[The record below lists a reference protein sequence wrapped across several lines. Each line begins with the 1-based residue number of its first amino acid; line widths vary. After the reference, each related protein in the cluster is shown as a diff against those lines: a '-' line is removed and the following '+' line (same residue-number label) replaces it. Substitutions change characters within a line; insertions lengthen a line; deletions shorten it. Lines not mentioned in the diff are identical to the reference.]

1 MSSSAVRKA
10 PAAPAPP
17 AITTAPLP
25 TPAPVADRPS
35 VVLDAKVPGGTL
47 EKKWEKHKFDSKL
60 INPANRRKYEII
72 VVGSGL
78 AGASAAA
85 PHGAGG
91 RQCPRA
97 QEDKA
102 RSMLAKI
109 RRNVV
114 AGILTAIPI
123 LVTVWVI
130 SFLVGLLVAL
140 GSPFVRAYVSWLR
153 IHSPTLAEGF
163 SAQWFQGTIS
173 VAIVLAALYVL
184 GEIATAV
191 AGRRLLA
198 AFDYLMARIP
208 IVQSIYGAARQL
220 VSSFQTKPG
229 SSQRVVLIEFPSPE
243 MKTVGLVT
251 RIFNDADTG
260 EEIAAVYVP
269 TTPNPTSG
277 YMELVPTSR
286 LVMLDWTIN
295 EAMTFIMSGGAAA
308 PPKLNYSKSVGA
320 RVSEVR
326 AKPNAATK

>member
-1 MSSSAVRKA
+1 MF
-10 PAAPAPP
+10 
-17 AITTAPLP
+17 T
-25 TPAPVADRPS
+25 
-35 VVLDAKVPGGTL
+35 
-47 EKKWEKHKFDSKL
+47 
-60 INPANRRKYEII
+60 
-72 VVGSGL
+72 
-78 AGASAAA
+78 
-85 PHGAGG
+85 
-91 RQCPRA
+91 
-97 QEDKA
+97 
-102 RSMLAKI
+102 KI
-109 RRNVV
+109 RRNIV
-114 AGILTAIPI
+114 AGILTFIPI
-123 LVTVWVI
+123 WITIWVI

-140 GSPFVRAYVSWLR
+140 GSPLVRACVSWLG
-153 IHSPTLAEGF
+153 IHSPTLAAGF
-163 SAQWFQGTIS
+163 SAPWFQGIIS
-173 VAIVLAALYVL
+173 VAIVLAALYLL

-208 IVQSIYGAARQL
+208 VVQSIYGAARQL
-220 VSSFQTKPG
+220 VTSFQTKPG

-308 PPKLNYSKSVGA
+308 PPKLNYSKGAQTRAAEKTAGNVVGGED
-320 RVSEVR
+320 R
-326 AKPNAATK
+326 TKLKGL

>member
-1 MSSSAVRKA
+1 M
-10 PAAPAPP
+10 
-17 AITTAPLP
+17 
-25 TPAPVADRPS
+25 
-35 VVLDAKVPGGTL
+35 
-47 EKKWEKHKFDSKL
+47 
-60 INPANRRKYEII
+60 RR
-72 VVGSGL
+72 
-78 AGASAAA
+78 AAA
-85 PHGAGG
+85 
-91 RQCPRA
+91 RQNWRA
-97 QEDKA
+97 QEDKT

-109 RRNVV
+109 RRNLV

-130 SFLVGLLVAL
+130 SFLVSVLVAI
-140 GSPFVRAYVSWLR
+140 GSPIVRACVSWLP
-153 IHSPTLAEGF
+153 IQSPTLALGF
-163 SAQWFQGTIS
+163 SAPWVQGTIS

-191 AGRRLLA
+191 AGRRLLG

-220 VSSFQTKPG
+220 VTSFQTRPG
-229 SSQRVVLIEFPSPE
+229 SSQRVVLIEFPSPQ

-251 RIFNDADTG
+251 RIFNDAETG

-308 PPKLNYSKSVGA
+308 PSKLHYSKNTKGEI
-320 RVSEVR
+320 RT
-326 AKPNAATK
+326 KPNTM